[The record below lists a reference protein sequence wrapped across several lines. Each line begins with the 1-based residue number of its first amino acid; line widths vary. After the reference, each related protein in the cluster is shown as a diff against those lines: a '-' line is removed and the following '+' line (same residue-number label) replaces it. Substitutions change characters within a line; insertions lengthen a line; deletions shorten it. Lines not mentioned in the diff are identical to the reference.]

1 MQQIKPG
8 IYFEDQHLGVTLGAL
23 VYSHGTVLIDAP
35 LRPEDARSWR
45 SGLLSQRGG
54 IGRLLVLLDAHP
66 DRSLG
71 ARSLESTILVH
82 QETAEKF
89 NDRSIIFKGQ
99 VEESGAI
106 WETYH
111 EAIGTRWAL
120 PDITFSDQMTLHWG
134 GPEILLEHHPGPA
147 PGATWVLIPEE
158 KVLFIGDTV
167 ITDSPPFLANSDL
180 EKWIDTLQLLNKSYK
195 DYTIIGGRNGIITI
209 EDVRAQIRFLKKVI
223 FRFDKLAEKNA
234 PPDETEI
241 FLSTLLSSFE
251 IPAEKYTRCA
261 QRLKNGL
268 SQCYNNHY
276 FQPQNSEGD
285 LNKYSPY

>member
-82 QETAEKF
+82 QDTAQKF
-89 NDRSIIFKGQ
+89 YDRSIIFKGQ
-99 VEESGAI
+99 VEVSGAI

-111 EAIGTRWAL
+111 EAIGTRWAP
-120 PDITFSDQMTLHWG
+120 PDITFSEQMTLHWG

-158 KVLFIGDTV
+158 KVVFIGDAV
-167 ITDSPPFLANSDL
+167 ITDRPPFLANGDL
-180 EKWIDTLQLLNKSYK
+180 EKWIDTLQVLNKSLK
-195 DYTIIGGRNGIITI
+195 DYIIISGRNGLITI
-209 EDVRAQIRFLKKVI
+209 EDVRAQIRFFKKVVS
-223 FRFDKLAEKNA
+223 RLEKLAEKNA
-234 PPDETEI
+234 PPDETEKFI
-241 FLSTLLSSFE
+241 STLLASYD
-251 IPAEKYTRCA
+251 IPAEKYARCA
-261 QRLKNGL
+261 QRLRNGL
-268 SQCYNNHY
+268 YQYYNNHY
-276 FQPQNSEGD
+276 FLPRNSDVE
-285 LNKYSPY
+285 LNNYSPY

>member
-23 VYSHGTVLIDAP
+23 VCSHGTVLIDAP

-66 DRSLG
+66 DRALG

-82 QETAEKF
+82 QETAQKF
-89 NDRSIIFKGQ
+89 FDRSIIFKGQ
-99 VEESGAI
+99 VEVSGAI

-111 EAIGTRWAL
+111 EAIGTRWAP
-120 PDITFSDQMTLHWG
+120 PDITFSEQMTLHWG

-158 KVLFIGDTV
+158 EVVFIGDAV
-167 ITDSPPFLANSDL
+167 ITDHPPFLANGDL

-195 DYTIIGGRNGIITI
+195 DYTIIGGRNGLISI
-209 EDVRAQIRFLKKVI
+209 EDVRAQIRFFKKVVS
-223 FRFDKLAEKNA
+223 RLDKLAEKNA
-234 PPDETEI
+234 PPGETEKFI
-241 FLSTLLSSFE
+241 STLLLSYE
-251 IPAEKYTRCA
+251 IPPDKYARCA
-261 QRLKNGL
+261 QRLRNGL
-268 SQCYNNHY
+268 YQYYNDHY
-276 FQPQNSEGD
+276 FLPQNSDGG
-285 LNKYSPY
+285 LNNYSPY